1 MATNIGTNPQDIP
14 LNQYLGQ
21 QAFLDYPAAKP
32 LMLAHQINNSAAYR
46 GSQSAPCDTTLRQ
59 VQFGDVRYDNYGGY
73 NKTTGEYT
81 VPLRGVYLI
90 HVAGNLGI
98 DNPGSWVQIW
108 VYLNGNQYKRA
119 YLNKEIQNGTWYY
132 SDVNIHVPC
141 EKGDI
146 LTLRGQAT
154 GGSAAFWW
162 DDDGKY
168 SEKLIMMVT

>member
-14 LNQYLGQ
+14 LNQYLGE

-32 LMLAHQINNSAAYR
+32 CMLAHQINSNSAYA
-46 GSQSAPCDTTLRQ
+46 GSQDAKIGGITV
-59 VQFGDVRYDNYGGY
+59 VQFGDVRYDNYGAY
-73 NKTTGEYT
+73 DRSTGEYT
-81 VPLRGVYLI
+81 VPMRGVYLV

-98 DNPGSWVQIW
+98 DSPGSWIQVW
-108 VYLNGNQYKRA
+108 AYLNGNQYKRA

-132 SDVNIHVPC
+132 SDVNIYVPC

-146 LTLRGQAT
+146 ITLRGHAS
-154 GGSAAFWW
+154 GGVFWW

-168 SEKLIMMVT
+168 SEKVIRMVT

>member
-32 LMLAHQINNSAAYR
+32 LMLAHQVNNDASYR
-46 GSQSAPCDTTLRQ
+46 GSQNNKIDTNMRI
-59 VQFGDVRYDNYGGY
+59 VQFGDVRYDNYGAY
-73 NKTTGEYT
+73 DKSTGEYT
-81 VPLRGVYLI
+81 VPMRGVYLI
-90 HVAGNLGI
+90 HVAGNLGF

-108 VYLNGNQYKRA
+108 GYKNGSQYKRA
-119 YLNKEIQNGTWYY
+119 YLNKEIQNGNWYY
-132 SDVNIHVPC
+132 SDVNIHIPC

-168 SEKLIMMVT
+168 SEKVIMMVT

>member
-14 LNQYLGQ
+14 LNQYLGE

-32 LMLAHQINNSAAYR
+32 CMLAHQINQDSTYP
-46 GSQSAPCDTTLRQ
+46 GSQDNKISSIEI
-59 VQFGDVRYDNYGGY
+59 VQFGDVRYDNYGAY
-73 NKTTGEYT
+73 DKSTGEYT
-81 VPLRGVYLI
+81 VPMKGVYMI

-98 DNPGSWVQIW
+98 DSPGSWIQIW
-108 VYLNGNQYKRA
+108 AYLNGNQYKRA

-132 SDVNIHVPC
+132 SDVNIYVPC

-146 LTLRGQAT
+146 LTLRAQAA
-154 GGSAAFWW
+154 GGAFWW

-168 SEKLIMMVT
+168 SEKVIRMVT

>member
-14 LNQYLGQ
+14 LNQYLGE

-32 LMLAHQINNSAAYR
+32 CMLAHQLNQNSTYP
-46 GSQSAPCDTTLRQ
+46 GSQDNKINALEI
-59 VQFGDVRYDNYGGY
+59 VQFGDVRYDNYGAY
-73 NKTTGEYT
+73 DKSTGEYT
-81 VPLRGVYLI
+81 VPIRGVYLV
-90 HVAGNLGI
+90 HMAGNLGI

-108 VYLNGNQYKRA
+108 AYLNGNQYKRA

-132 SDVNIHVPC
+132 SDVNIYVPC

-146 LTLRGQAT
+146 LTVRAQAT
-154 GGSAAFWW
+154 GGSAAMWW

-168 SEKLIMMVT
+168 SEKVIRMVT

>member
-32 LMLAHQINNSAAYR
+32 LMLAHQVNNSATYR
-46 GSQSAPCDTTLRQ
+46 GSQSAPCDTTLRV
-59 VQFGDVRYDNYGGY
+59 VQFGDVRYDNYGAY
-73 NKTTGEYT
+73 DKSTGEYT

-90 HVAGNLGI
+90 HVAGNIGLT
-98 DNPGSWVQIW
+98 NVGSNIQIW
-108 VYLNGNQYKRA
+108 AYLNGSQYKRA
-119 YLNKEIQNGTWYY
+119 YLNKEIQNGQWYY
-132 SDVNIHVPC
+132 SDVNMHVPC

-146 LTLRGQAT
+146 LTLRGQA
-154 GGSAAFWW
+154 AAGNFWW

-168 SEKLIMMVT
+168 SEKVIMMVT